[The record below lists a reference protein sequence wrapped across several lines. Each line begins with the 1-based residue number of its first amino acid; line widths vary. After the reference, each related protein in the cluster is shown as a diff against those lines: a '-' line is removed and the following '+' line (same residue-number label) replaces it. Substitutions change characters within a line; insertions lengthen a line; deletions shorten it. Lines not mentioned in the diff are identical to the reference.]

1 MRVAFIYP
9 IITFIA
15 LGVSQVWAG
24 PPNVVLSDIK
34 GNTAGG
40 ENALFNN
47 GFGNNNTAF
56 GIRALQYNNVGN
68 SNTAIGANALRF
80 NRGSGRNTA
89 AGYSALY
96 SNGGSGNTANGY
108 LSLTSNSNGE
118 GNTAS
123 GDSSLRSN
131 TTGYSNTANG
141 YLSLVNNSTGFG
153 NTAIGT
159 QALSNNITGSYNLA
173 IGLNAGRALKKGGNN
188 IYVNNIGIATES
200 SNIRIGNAT
209 HARAFIAGIRGIK
222 TGVANAVPVVI
233 DSNGQLGTV
242 NSSAR
247 FKKDIRDMNEASQNL
262 LKLRPVTY
270 RYKDADDNGPNSL
283 EYGLIAEEVAKVY
296 PDLVAH
302 GADGKIETVQYQK
315 LTPMLLNELQH
326 LNAQLE
332 SEKQKSKQLAD
343 EVAELKTHLQE
354 VAELKTQVKVLQAQ
368 AQTIQALTSRLSRI
382 EAEQTVGLQED
393 TFPLANNRHLY

>member
-1 MRVAFIYP
+1 MKVVFIYP
-9 IITFIA
+9 VITFIV
-15 LGVSQVWAG
+15 LGISQAWAG
-24 PPNVVLSDIK
+24 PPNVVLSDVNR
-34 GNTAGG
+34 NTAGG
-40 ENALFNN
+40 ESALFNT
-47 GFGNNNTAF
+47 GTGRDNTAF
-56 GIRALQYNNVGN
+56 GFRTLVFNGAGSSN
-68 SNTAIGANALRF
+68 SGIGANTLHSNTIGNF
-80 NRGSGRNTA
+80 NTA
-89 AGYSALY
+89 VGESALY
-96 SNGGSGNTANGY
+96 SNRSGLGNTA
-108 LSLTSNSNGE
+108 
-118 GNTAS
+118 
-123 GDSSLRSN
+123 
-131 TTGYSNTANG
+131 
-141 YLSLVNNSTGFG
+141 V
-153 NTAIGT
+153 GT
-159 QALSNNITGSYNLA
+159 QALIHNVTGSYNLA
-173 IGLNAGRALKKGGNN
+173 IGLNAGRALKTGGNN

-270 RYKDADDNGPNSL
+270 RYKDADDNGSNPL

-296 PDLVAH
+296 PDLVAY
-302 GADGKIETVQYQK
+302 GVDGKIETVQYQK

-343 EVAELKTHLQE
+343 EVAELKTYLQE
-354 VAELKTQVKVLQAQ
+354 VAELKTQVKALQAQ